1 MKTIICT
8 SVIAALFVGCTP
20 AENTEQVDPPAS
32 TGNEEGKGETDN
44 PTVEVQ
50 PPVENG
56 NEEEVV
62 TKMMYMEKRDTE
74 GNIVGLLDEG
84 LWFKQGDEAPYT
96 GLVVGMNKPKDGKP
110 PAFPYNYKREFKDGV
125 QVGEETG
132 WYTTGKKRIELV
144 YENGEVVSMR
154 QWDADGNELK
164 QD

>member
-1 MKTIICT
+1 MKKIICT
-8 SVIAALFVGCTP
+8 CALVGLVIGCTP
-20 AENTEQVDPPAS
+20 DESTEPVAPSSP
-32 TGNEEGKGETDN
+32 ET
-44 PTVEVQ
+44 
-50 PPVENG
+50 
-56 NEEEVV
+56 NEEESVETQPPTENGENEEAV
-62 TKMMYMEKRDTE
+62 TKMMYMERRDAD

-110 PAFPYNYKREFKDGV
+110 PAFPYNYKREFQDGV
-125 QVGEETG
+125 QAGVETG
-132 WYTTGKKRIELV
+132 WYTTGKKRIELI

>member
-1 MKTIICT
+1 MKKIICT
-8 SVIAALFVGCTP
+8 CALVGLVIGCTP
-20 AENTEQVDPPAS
+20 DESTEPVAPSSP
-32 TGNEEGKGETDN
+32 ET
-44 PTVEVQ
+44 
-50 PPVENG
+50 
-56 NEEEVV
+56 NEEESVETQPPTENGENEEAV
-62 TKMMYMEKRDTE
+62 TKMMYMERRDAD

-110 PAFPYNYKREFKDGV
+110 PAFPYNYKREFKDGI
-125 QVGEETG
+125 QVGVETG
-132 WYTTGKKRIELV
+132 WYTTGEKRIELV

>member
-1 MKTIICT
+1 MSNVRGLFLDMIEKDKRLQPE
-8 SVIAALFVGCTP
+8 AAESLAKRLKLG
-20 AENTEQVDPPAS
+20 ENGE
-32 TGNEEGKGETDN
+32 NEEA
-44 PTVEVQ
+44 
-50 PPVENG
+50 
-56 NEEEVV
+56 V
-62 TKMMYMEKRDTE
+62 TKMMYMERRDAD

-110 PAFPYNYKREFKDGV
+110 PEFPYNYKREFQDGV
-125 QVGEETG
+125 QVGVETG
-132 WYTTGKKRIELV
+132 WYTTGEKRIELV

>member
-1 MKTIICT
+1 MKKFTCT
-8 SVIAALFVGCTP
+8 CALAGLIVGCTP
-20 AENTEQVDPPAS
+20 AENAEQVDSPSS
-32 TGNEEGKGETDN
+32 TDIDN
-44 PTVEVQ
+44 KTVEVQ
-50 PPVENG
+50 PPSENDK
-56 NEEEVV
+56 EEEVV
-62 TKMMYMEKRDTE
+62 TKMMYMEKRDSG

-110 PAFPYNYKREFKDGV
+110 PAFPYNYKREFQDGV
-125 QVGEETG
+125 QVGVETG
-132 WYTTGKKRIELV
+132 WYTTGKKRIELI

>member
-1 MKTIICT
+1 MKKIICT
-8 SVIAALFVGCTP
+8 CALVGLIIGCTP
-20 AENTEQVDPPAS
+20 AENTEPVAPSSP
-32 TGNEEGKGETDN
+32 ET
-44 PTVEVQ
+44 
-50 PPVENG
+50 
-56 NEEEVV
+56 NEEESVETQPPTENGENEEAV
-62 TKMMYMEKRDTE
+62 TKMMYMERRDAD

-125 QVGEETG
+125 QAGVETG
-132 WYTTGKKRIELV
+132 WYTTGKKRIELI

>member
-1 MKTIICT
+1 MKKIICT
-8 SVIAALFVGCTP
+8 CAFASLIIGCTP
-20 AENTEQVDPPAS
+20 AENAKEVDPPPT
-32 TGNEEGKGETDN
+32 TGNDN
-44 PTVEVQ
+44 KSVEVQ
-50 PPVENG
+50 PPSENG
-56 NEEEVV
+56 KEEEVV
-62 TKMMYMEKRDTE
+62 TKMMYMEKRDAE
-74 GNIVGLLDEG
+74 DNIVGLLDEG

-110 PAFPYNYKREFKDGV
+110 PAFPYNYKREFQDGV
-125 QVGEETG
+125 QAGVETG